1 MIEVKNLTKRYG
13 NHLAVDHL
21 NFIVNKGEILGL
33 LGPNG
38 AGKSTTM
45 NMITGYISSTDGTV
59 TIDGFDILEEPEEAK
74 RRIGY
79 LPEQPPIYMDM
90 TVWEYL
96 RFVADLKSVSKANV
110 KGMIEEICEE
120 TKLTE
125 VKNRLIRQLSKGYKQ
140 RVGIAGALI
149 GYPDVIILDEPT
161 VGLDPKQIIEIRD
174 LIKRLSSKHTVILSS
189 HILSEVSAVC
199 DRVMI
204 INKGKMIVDDVP
216 ENLAHYANRS
226 SGLNMVIKGD
236 EEKVTELM
244 KKTPEVSQFTTEKKG
259 DSLVAVTVYAKDNK
273 DIREELFYACAN
285 EMLPI
290 YELSQQTITLEDTF
304 LELTKEQPLE
314 DEAEVKKEE
323 EE

>member
-1 MIEVKNLTKRYG
+1 M
-13 NHLAVDHL
+13 
-21 NFIVNKGEILGL
+21 
-33 LGPNG
+33 
-38 AGKSTTM
+38 
-45 NMITGYISSTDGTV
+45 
-59 TIDGFDILEEPEEAK
+59 
-74 RRIGY
+74 
-79 LPEQPPIYMDM
+79 
-90 TVWEYL
+90 
-96 RFVADLKSVSKANV
+96 
-110 KGMIEEICEE
+110 
-120 TKLTE
+120 
-125 VKNRLIRQLSKGYKQ
+125 
-140 RVGIAGALI
+140 
-149 GYPDVIILDEPT
+149 
-161 VGLDPKQIIEIRD
+161 
-174 LIKRLSSKHTVILSS
+174 IKRLSSKHTVILSS